1 MIRSHVR
8 SLASAALIRAG
19 AVAIAAVTASTL
31 AACGGSSSDSGTS
44 SGSSTASGSATKAL
58 KIGFSPF
65 SLQPPALKGLADG
78 LTAAA
83 KAQGDTVLTADP
95 KGDPSTQ
102 LQQLQQW
109 IQLGRVDAIW
119 VIPTSGQ
126 SIAAAIKQAQAKGIV
141 VIASGVPS
149 DYGLQSGEPG
159 ITFTNV
165 DNAAFGG
172 KLGELAGKCITERL
186 SGNGQVISLVSPSGQ
201 QSSKDINTNVK
212 SALTTAAPNAK
223 IVNEQQAKDRLG
235 SQQAVSSALQGAPN
249 ANALI
254 GTDDEA
260 TLGGLAA
267 FQQAGKDPAKNCLVG
282 AGGNEEAVKA
292 VKDGKLYGEV
302 AFDFQKDLAQNLQQ
316 LHKMANDPKAPGEQ
330 IVTPIQV
337 ITATS

>member
-1 MIRSHVR
+1 MMNRPRLR
-8 SLASAALIRAG
+8 SLTGAALTRAG
-19 AVAIAAVTASTL
+19 AVAIAALTASSL
-31 AACGGSSSDSGTS
+31 AACGGGSSSGGTAS
-44 SGSSTASGSATKAL
+44 SGASGSAKKAL

-78 LTAAA
+78 LTAAG

-149 DYGLQSGEPG
+149 DYGLQSGEQG

-165 DNAAFGG
+165 DNASFGG
-172 KLGELAGKCITERL
+172 KLGELAGQCISERL
-186 SGNGQVISLVSPSGQ
+186 GGSAKVISLVSPSGQ

-212 SALTTAAPNAK
+212 SALTKGAPNAK

-235 SQQAVSSALQGAPN
+235 SQQAVSSALQGAPD

-267 FQQAGKDPAKNCLVG
+267 FQQAGKNPKQSCLVG
-282 AGGNEEAVKA
+282 AGGNDEAVQA

-316 LHKMANDPKAPGEQ
+316 LHKMAADPKAPGEQ

-337 ITATS
+337 ITASS